1 VIGAVYI
8 EAGPLSIEYDETGG
22 PFSLVGVTV
31 PYIMSD
37 VPSKTMS
44 MTPQMIGLT
53 GKHTVE
59 AQNHC

>member
-1 VIGAVYI
+1 VVGAVYI

-44 MTPQMIGLT
+44 MKP
-53 GKHTVE
+53 
-59 AQNHC
+59 